1 MYYKKDP
8 LLSSI
13 NYVIKKK
20 ITRIYNTNNTA
31 PTPDTT
37 FSLLPD
43 CVTKGYGTEKMCD
56 LLEGLHDDCLN
67 LG

>member
-13 NYVIKKK
+13 NYVTKKK

-37 FSLLPD
+37 LSLLPD
-43 CVTKGYGTEKMCD
+43 CVTKG
-56 LLEGLHDDCLN
+56 LWNRDDV
-67 LG
+67 